1 MINKIENKFDK
12 LSNKFDFKGIF
23 KPTLTSK
30 LLINSSYNLLKK
42 KQKVL
47 DLGCG
52 GGIITACLF
61 DVNKDSHYYLSDISK
76 KAVLKAKKNLQ
87 NYNGNFHFKSG
98 NGLEPWEGEKFDLI
112 INDIS
117 GISSEVAKISPWFK
131 NVPVDRSIDGTYLLS
146 STLKKVRKFMNKKS
160 IIVFPIIS
168 LCNVEKAKTFLKKKF
183 KILKKFEFEWPLPK
197 QMLRHIN
204 KLESLKKKNIVS
216 YEKKYGIVICKT
228 AIIIAKKC

>member
-1 MINKIENKFDK
+1 
-12 LSNKFDFKGIF
+12 
-23 KPTLTSK
+23 
-30 LLINSSYNLLKK
+30 
-42 KQKVL
+42 
-47 DLGCG
+47 
-52 GGIITACLF
+52 LF